1 MMKFKLFTGQF
12 PRPSDMPS
20 PAPGLWFQS
29 GAEEQAQRRGEVQDV
44 LDRAAQAR
52 GEWGQFLAEVAG
64 ALGGLGKV

>member
-1 MMKFKLFTGQF
+1 
-12 PRPSDMPS
+12 MPS

-29 GAEEQAQRRGEVQDV
+29 GAEEQAQRRGEAQHV
-44 LDRAAQAR
+44 LDRAVQAR